1 MILPLNSL
9 VPFHR
14 IFVQEKRILQTE
26 NGSKVN
32 IVLSKV
38 LKLYLNTI
46 IMTNLV
52 LLQILFEFLLK
63 LSIVSDR

>member
-9 VPFHR
+9 IPFHT
-14 IFVQEKRILQTE
+14 ILFPEKRILQTE

-32 IVLSKV
+32 ILLYKV

-52 LLQILFEFLLK
+52 LRRILLC
-63 LSIVSDR
+63 SSVVV